1 MSEGTR
7 HARIETRHDDAETA
21 EHVAGALRPDNTDEM
36 TTDVDGD
43 TVVTEIDRDST
54 GGLQTTVD
62 DYVVNLQV
70 AVQLATQDGATSTQT
85 TDT

>member
-1 MSEGTR
+1 
-7 HARIETRHDDAETA
+7 
-21 EHVAGALRPDNTDEM
+21 M
-36 TTDVDGD
+36 TTNVDGD
-43 TVVTEIDRDST
+43 TVVTEIVRDGT